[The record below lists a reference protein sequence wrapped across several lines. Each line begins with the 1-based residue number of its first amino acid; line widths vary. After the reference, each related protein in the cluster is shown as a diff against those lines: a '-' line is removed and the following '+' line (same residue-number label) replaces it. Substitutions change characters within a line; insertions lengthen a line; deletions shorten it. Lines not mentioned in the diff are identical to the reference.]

1 MEEKKM
7 KTSRRVFW
15 GSVLLCLVAAA
26 CTSCST
32 LTRARPEKHVAAST
46 RNEPKEMTPLSRKV
60 GAARGSDR
68 APASVGQQSAVKSSA
83 APEFIPA
90 ADTWVTSKTPEQGYG
105 HYVYVLLAKEPMGGS
120 AKEIDAL
127 RRRNLTLLKA
137 ALGEHSAAA
146 SFLAQGY
153 QKSQLNH
160 ILVPIR
166 ERPKAASDEV
176 SAIEAVY
183 EVYDFAFA
191 DGLQSS
197 MGLAGERG
205 PVLISTNVTILPGQ
219 APPTDRIVQDMSRA
233 PDAMILVW
241 WDAALQQSSR
251 PGFWR
256 RDRMKEMVLDIRQA
270 VEIAAQ
276 HVGVA
281 NDAIRRV
288 MAVVGWTGE
297 KEFGAG
303 SE

>member
-1 MEEKKM
+1 M
-7 KTSRRVFW
+7 KTRRRVFW
-15 GSVLLCLVAAA
+15 SSVLVGLVAAA

-32 LTRARPEKHVAAST
+32 PMRAPTENHAAAST
-46 RNEPKEMTPLSRKV
+46 QNEPKEMTPPSREV
-60 GAARGSDR
+60 GATRGSDR
-68 APASVGQQSAVKSSA
+68 APASVGQQKAVRRSA

-90 ADTWVTSKTPEQGYG
+90 ADTWVTSKPPEKGYG
-105 HYVYVLLAKEPMGGS
+105 HYVYVLLAKEPLGGT
-120 AKEIDAL
+120 AKEINAV

-137 ALGEHSAAA
+137 ALGEHSPAA
-146 SFLAQGY
+146 SFLHQGY

-183 EVYDFAFA
+183 RVYDFAFA
-191 DGLQSS
+191 DGLQSA
-197 MGLAGERG
+197 MGMAGERG

-251 PGFWR
+251 PDFWR

-276 HVGVA
+276 HVGLA

-288 MAVVGWTGE
+288 MAVVGWTGG

-303 SE
+303 GE